1 MKTMLFGVTPA
12 DPPTYLAT
20 TAILA
25 AVALCACA
33 VPALRAIHV
42 DPLIALRED

>member
-1 MKTMLFGVTPA
+1 MKTLLFGVTSA

-25 AVALCACA
+25 TVALCACA
-33 VPALRAIHV
+33 VPALRAIRV
-42 DPLIALRED
+42 DPLRALRED